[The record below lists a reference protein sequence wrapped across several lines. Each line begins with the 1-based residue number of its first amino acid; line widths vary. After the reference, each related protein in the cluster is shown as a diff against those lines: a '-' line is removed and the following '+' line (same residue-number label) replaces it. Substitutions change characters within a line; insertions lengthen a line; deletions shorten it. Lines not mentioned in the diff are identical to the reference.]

1 MAVPDVKETYAAAI
15 NAVTIGAT
23 KDEGGTRGSRV
34 TIGGMMG
41 LPWLTF
47 EGQLGNP
54 KVIAVEVWDSGADAW
69 PQQLKDAYGDSMND
83 LAAWCKKAVEFGAE
97 AICLKLMGTH
107 PDAENRSPDQAAESV
122 KTCLEA
128 VDVPLIVWGCGVYAK
143 DNDVMPKC
151 TEAAKG
157 ENCLFGTIVE
167 KNYQT
172 LVAACLASGHK
183 LLAESPLDVN
193 IAKQVAILASDAGFP
208 LEDIV
213 AFPTTGAL
221 GYGMEYVY
229 SIQERMRLA
238 AINGDKQLQQPVLM
252 DVGMEAWRAK
262 ESKVDES
269 EMPELGPAEKR
280 GPIWEA
286 LTATDL
292 LQSGGDL
299 IVMRHPEAIQ
309 MVRKAIQRLSA
320 G

>member
-1 MAVPDVKETYAAAI
+1 MAVPDVVETYPAAI
-15 NAVTIGAT
+15 NQVTIGAT
-23 KDEGGTRGSRV
+23 KEEGGTRGKTV
-34 TIGGMMG
+34 TVGGTKG
-41 LPWLTF
+41 LPWLKF
-47 EGQLGNP
+47 EGESGAS
-54 KVIAVEVWDSGADAW
+54 KVIAVEVWDSGADTW

-97 AICLKLMGTH
+97 MICLKLAGTH
-107 PDAENRSPDQAAESV
+107 PDTDNRSPDQAAESV

-128 VDVPLIVWGCGVYAK
+128 VDVPLIVWGCGVYDK
-143 DNDVMPKC
+143 DNNVMPKC

-172 LVAACLASGHK
+172 LVAACLATGHK
-183 LLAESPLDVN
+183 ILAESPLDVN
-193 IAKQVAILASDAGFP
+193 IAKQVNILAHDAGYP
-208 LEDIV
+208 LEDLV
-213 AFPTTGAL
+213 AFPTTGSL

-238 AINGDKQLQQPVLM
+238 AVNGDKQLQQPVLM

-269 EMPELGPAEKR
+269 EAPELGPAEKR

-286 LTATDL
+286 VTATDL
-292 LQSGGDL
+292 LQSGGDI
-299 IVMRHPEAIQ
+299 IVMRHPQAIDI
-309 MVRKAIQRLSA
+309 VRKAIERLS
-320 G
+320 